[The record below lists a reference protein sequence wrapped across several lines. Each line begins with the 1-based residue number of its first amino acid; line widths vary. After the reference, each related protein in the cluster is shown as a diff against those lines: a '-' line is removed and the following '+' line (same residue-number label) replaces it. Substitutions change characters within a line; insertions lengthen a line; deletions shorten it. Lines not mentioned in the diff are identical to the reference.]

1 MNWLPPPGPARQRQ
15 VLLLVGLLVVL
26 AILAWV
32 EFGPAR
38 TSPAASNRQ
47 APPAAGAAPLVVPA
61 PLKLDALTAVPE
73 PEAVGRNPFGYGPPP
88 RVAAPPASQAPMVL
102 PPQPTGPPVPQGPPP
117 IPLTLTGLTD
127 MPGAHGTMATL
138 KEAGSGALF
147 QAFEGDVV
155 DGRYRVVKIG
165 LQSVVVSYLDGSGS
179 RTLPLGGQE

>member
-1 MNWLPPPGPARQRQ
+1 MNWLPPPGPARRRQ
-15 VLLLVGLLVVL
+15 VLLLVGLVVVL
-26 AILAWV
+26 AILGWV

-38 TSPAASNRQ
+38 TSPAASNRLALAEAQ
-47 APPAAGAAPLVVPA
+47 AAPLVVPA
-61 PLKLDALTAVPE
+61 PLKFDALSDVPE
-73 PEAVGRNPFGYGPPP
+73 AASVGRNPFGYGPPP

-102 PPQPTGPPVPQGPPP
+102 PPQPAGPPVPQGPPP

-127 MPGAHGTMATL
+127 MPGPRGTMATL

-165 LQSVVVSYLDGSGS
+165 LQAAVVSYLDGSGS

>member
-1 MNWLPPPGPARQRQ
+1 MNWLPPPGPARRRQ

-26 AILAWV
+26 AVIGWV
-32 EFGPAR
+32 EFAPAR
-38 TSPAASNRQ
+38 MSPTTSNRGVPTA
-47 APPAAGAAPLVVPA
+47 APAAPLVVPA
-61 PLKLDALTAVPE
+61 PLKFDALADTPGQ
-73 PEAVGRNPFGYGPPP
+73 PSVGRNPFGYGPPP
-88 RVAAPPASQAPMVL
+88 PTAAPAVQAPMVL
-102 PPQPTGPPVPQGPPP
+102 PPQPAGPPAPQGPPP
-117 IPLTLTGLTD
+117 ISLLLTGLTD
-127 MPGAHGTMATL
+127 MPGPRGTMATL